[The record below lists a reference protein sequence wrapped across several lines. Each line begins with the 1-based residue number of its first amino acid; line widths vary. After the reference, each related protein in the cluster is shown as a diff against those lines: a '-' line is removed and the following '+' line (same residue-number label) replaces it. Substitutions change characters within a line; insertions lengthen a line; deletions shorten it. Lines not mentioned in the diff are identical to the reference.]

1 MSYDTIPT
9 DEQMQEFIEDFIDNY
24 HACIYRTSMYDE
36 IYPATYGRFSNKR
49 RRIIQAIMKAAP
61 SLNNNDEMT
70 RLDRE
75 IKSITDKASRAR
87 IAFYKRC
94 EEINKEVEALMQE
107 KGDVMRTIFLTHG
120 MILDKRKS

>member
-1 MSYDTIPT
+1 MSDDTIPT

-24 HACIYRTSMYDE
+24 HACIYYTSMYSE
-36 IYPATYGRFSNKR
+36 IYPATHGRFSNKR
-49 RRIIQAIMKAAP
+49 RKIIQAIMKAAP

-87 IAFYKRC
+87 VAFYKRC
-94 EEINKEVEALMQE
+94 EEINKEVEALTQE
-107 KGDVMRTIFLTHG
+107 KGDIMKAIFLTHG
-120 MILDKRKS
+120 MILEKRKS